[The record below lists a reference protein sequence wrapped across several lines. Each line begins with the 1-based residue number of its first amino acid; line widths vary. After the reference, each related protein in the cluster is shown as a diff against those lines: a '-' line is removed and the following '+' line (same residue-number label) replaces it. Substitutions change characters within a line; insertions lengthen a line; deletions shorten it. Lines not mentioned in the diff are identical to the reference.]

1 MNNENLKKL
10 FKWLMALLVCVILF
24 VTVILAHKI
33 YYAKHPVMTKEQ
45 WMNLLTDRLQ
55 MEMVDSLDSNEKD
68 KATGR
73 YAAITVMEAM
83 GDNYILAATQG
94 NEYTEKDLVNLA
106 VEYGIVEKSQ
116 LNHPITE
123 EDANQI
129 VNNVIAYYGDM
140 DNYPEYCDLEYTC
153 DILDTTQWD
162 IDHYDKENGILQVSS
177 IESLPDK
184 GQILFLKD
192 EYGLACPYYVN
203 ECLETT
209 DGKYDIMLD
218 EVSDISEVIGN
229 ISYSGKADFS
239 YLLDENDEYGYSAIA
254 IQNYGTSRKQK
265 SNFNFWDPEMVYAAE
280 PELKN
285 GEKTNLVVGG
295 EIEVDSSTEKWGIK
309 GYTKIEKGDKSN
321 SYSVSLNT
329 DGEIELEKD
338 NVTITYKDLTEEDL
352 VKIEE
357 KSAVTYEVTLRDFQ
371 VATSYSNN
379 SNSENGF
386 VDIKISSDVEL
397 KHSMKGTMEG
407 VYPITMLKVPIPVTG
422 NTVSVNVHL
431 FLIVKASGEIS
442 IAYQTEDVLVGF
454 HANNNGISYICDR
467 NQQADQLS
475 FNAKIE
481 SEMGLRP
488 EVSIAVCNIDIINP
502 SIDFKVKASMEV
514 TEEIS
519 LTNPTGLPPC
529 IDMNVVV
536 PIITF
541 NISTQDAMLQQL
553 FGKIF
558 KVELKVDI
566 ISEDTIFKPLTQKI
580 HIESDENGNITTPEK
595 CTRDK
600 EEIDEPEEIVQE
612 PEEEEPEEEEPE
624 EPIYTD
630 KSFSDSDD
638 CYLESEYHFDEN
650 GNWLLESSDQA
661 SGGTSNYMDF
671 FILVQP
677 NRMLDLGTFKY
688 QFYCNDAKFVYNN
701 GTVMSSSSI
710 VMQYDWSDA
719 ELIDRTSQGS
729 IYRITMALEDGT
741 YSFLPGEQLHLLGY
755 DHSAVVDYDD
765 VDDTY
770 FLGQGIDLRGRKGT
784 SIFLLY
790 GDYEW
795 VLENQ
800 SYLQEF
806 ANVVDNESTD
816 RKDLSS
822 ITYYRAVDL
831 LKNNSNAAFNEQ
843 AKPSA
848 ESQINYEGEICMIEQ
863 CADGTYKCEV
873 NGEIFTLTIADD
885 AQIKMTSFSEKADEN
900 YLITI
905 PGNEFKQIT
914 WGYGVAVYEGEA
926 LYDCAENL
934 YGQATIVNGVIT
946 YFAQSFR
953 S

>member
-33 YYAKHPVMTKEQ
+33 YYAKHPVMTKAQ

-177 IESLPDK
+177 IESLPTK
-184 GQILFLKD
+184 NQVLFVKD
-192 EYGLACPYYVN
+192 EYGIAYPYYIN
-203 ECLETT
+203 ECLETA
-209 DGKYDIMLD
+209 DGKYDITLD
-218 EVSDISEVIGN
+218 EVTDISEVIGE

-239 YLLDENDEYGYSAIA
+239 YLINENNDYGYNTEETSYYAI
-254 IQNYGTSRKQK
+254 NNDDK
-265 SNFNFWDPEMVYAAE
+265 SPINFLAPDIVYAADL
-280 PELKN
+280 PE
-285 GEKTNLVVGG
+285 EQTDITVGG
-295 EIEVDSSTEKWGIK
+295 KMKSISTLTGDKFEVAGYTEIKSSLGKCSYSINVDRTGKIEVERGHVSTV
-309 GYTKIEKGDKSN
+309 YN
-321 SYSVSLNT
+321 
-329 DGEIELEKD
+329 
-338 NVTITYKDLTEEDL
+338 DLTDDKEGTTSKESE
-352 VKIEE
+352 I
-357 KSAVTYEVTLRDFQ
+357 AYEVTLKDIQIATAYCNNGNPEEEYVDFQ
-371 VATSYSNN
+371 
-379 SNSENGF
+379 
-386 VDIKISSDVEL
+386 ISSNIEL
-397 KHSMKGTMEG
+397 KYSMKGTIEG
-407 VYPITMLKVPIPVTG
+407 VFPITEIKVPIPVTF
-422 NTVSVNVHL
+422 NTVNVNL
-431 FLIVKASGEIS
+431 RFYLIVDASGEVS
-442 IAYQTEDVLVGF
+442 IAYTMEDVSMGF
-454 HANNNGISYICDR
+454 HANNQGLSVIKDR
-467 NQQADQLS
+467 NESADNLE
-475 FNAKIE
+475 FKAKIE
-481 SEMGLRP
+481 CEGGLRT
-488 EVSIAVCNIDIINP
+488 EASIALGFTDIINP
-502 SIDFKVKASMEV
+502 SIDTKIKATIESTEKVL
-514 TEEIS
+514 T
-519 LTNPTGLPPC
+519 TNPEIYPPC
-529 IDMNVVV
+529 VDMKIEV
-536 PIITF
+536 PIVEL
-541 NISTQDAMLQQL
+541 NISTEDSLLESMFNLL
-553 FGKIF
+553 FE
-558 KVELKVDI
+558 VELSIEI
-566 ISEDTIFKPLTQKI
+566 ISEDGILKPYTRNI
-580 HIESDENGNITTPEK
+580 HIESDEYGNITTPEE

-600 EEIDEPEEIVQE
+600 EEIDIKESEEIV
-612 PEEEEPEEEEPE
+612 EEPE
-624 EPIYTD
+624 EPIYTN
-630 KSFSDSDD
+630 KSYSDADD
-638 CYLESEYHFDEN
+638 CYLESNYHFDEY

-688 QFYCNDAKFVYNN
+688 QFYCNNGKFVYND

-719 ELIDRTSQGS
+719 ELIDQTPQGS

-755 DHSAVVDYDD
+755 NHSAVVDYDD

-770 FLGQGIDLRGRKGT
+770 FLSQGIDLRGRKGT

-806 ANVVDNESTD
+806 ANVVDNDSTE

-843 AKPSA
+843 AKPSS

-863 CADGTYKCEV
+863 CEDGTYKCEV
-873 NGEIFTLTIADD
+873 NGELVILTIADD

-905 PGNEFKQIT
+905 PGKDFKQIT
-914 WGYGVAVYEGEA
+914 WGYGGVAVYAGEP